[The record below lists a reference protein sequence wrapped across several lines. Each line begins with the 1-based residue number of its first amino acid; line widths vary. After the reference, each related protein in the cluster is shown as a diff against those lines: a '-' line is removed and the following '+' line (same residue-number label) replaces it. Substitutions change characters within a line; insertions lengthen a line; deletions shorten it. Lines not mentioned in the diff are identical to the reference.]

1 MVGAISRNFF
11 PACPAKSGANFSI
24 LPKKRNLARIIH
36 SLNSNTVRHF
46 HTFKVD
52 SISGAS
58 IDFSDFSGKKIIVVN
73 VASECGY
80 TPQYQQLQELYD
92 EFNDKMV
99 VIGFPCNDF
108 GGQEPGSEAAI
119 KAFCDRNYGV
129 AFPMTAKT
137 GIKKDTHPIYQWL
150 QNKAENGVL
159 DHTVQWNFHKFLID
173 ENGRLIAAY
182 PSSVSPFDD
191 RILSW
196 ITS

>member
-1 MVGAISRNFF
+1 M
-11 PACPAKSGANFSI
+11 
-24 LPKKRNLARIIH
+24 
-36 SLNSNTVRHF
+36 RHF

-52 SISGAS
+52 SISGQL
-58 IDFSDFSGKKIIVVN
+58 IDFSEFSGKKIIAVN

-92 EFNDKMV
+92 EFNDKLV

-108 GGQEPGSEAAI
+108 GGQEPGSEADI
-119 KAFCDRNYGV
+119 QAFCDRNYGV
-129 AFPMTAKT
+129 TFPMTAKI
-137 GIKKDTHPIYQWL
+137 GIKKSPHPIYQWL
-150 QNKAENGVL
+150 QHKAENGVL
-159 DHTVQWNFHKFLID
+159 DHAVQWNFHKFLID
-173 ENGRLIAAY
+173 ETGQLQAAY

>member
-1 MVGAISRNFF
+1 MEKGREVLPYGR
-11 PACPAKSGANFSI
+11 AKSRTNFSI
-24 LPKKRNLARIIH
+24 LLKKRNLAGIIH
-36 SLNSNTVRHF
+36 TLNSNTVRNF

-52 SISGAS
+52 SISGQQ
-58 IDFSDFSGKKIIVVN
+58 IDFSDFSGKKIIAVN

-92 EFNDKMV
+92 EFNDKLV

-108 GGQEPGSEAAI
+108 GGQEPGSEADI
-119 KAFCDRNYGV
+119 QAFCDRNYGV
-129 AFPMTAKT
+129 TFPMTAKV

-173 ENGRLIAAY
+173 ETGRLQAAY
-182 PSSVSPFDD
+182 ASSVSPFDD
-191 RILSW
+191 RILFW